1 MWKQTRLR
9 GFCIPREEG
18 HSFSWPKR
26 VPGMCSR
33 TGPVWFSGSTIS
45 LFRILKRV
53 SFCVENKNV
62 KVGDERSTFV
72 APIIFFPKYV
82 RLKTAEKGMQNET
95 NQGHKISS
103 CGWENGQ
110 FLSYTES
117 WFEGLGGTPPPK
129 LSLGTPPP
137 PVVDMQLT

>member
-1 MWKQTRLR
+1 
-9 GFCIPREEG
+9 
-18 HSFSWPKR
+18 
-26 VPGMCSR
+26 MCSR

-95 NQGHKISS
+95 NQGHKINS

-110 FLSYTES
+110 FLSHT
-117 WFEGLGGTPPPK
+117 GPNPNPNPTPPK

-137 PVVDMQLT
+137 PVVDMQLTS